1 MTLEQKKKHLE
12 LQRVKLAQQ
21 ELEFK
26 IEEKL
31 EEIER
36 LKTHIAIQKQT
47 VERLETEIRGI

>member
-1 MTLEQKKKHLE
+1 MSLEKNKKQLE
-12 LQRVKLAQQ
+12 LERVRLAKR

-36 LKTHIAIQKQT
+36 LKLHIKVQDEAILK
-47 VERLETEIRGI
+47 LEKEI

>member
-1 MTLEQKKKHLE
+1 MTLDDKRKKLE
-12 LQRVKLAQQ
+12 LMRVQTARY

-36 LKTHIAIQKQT
+36 LKEHIKIQIEREKQLT
-47 VERLETEIRGI
+47 NEIKV